1 MNQSGTE
8 YSGVVHKHKTHL
20 SPADKQKASQSQ
32 RYNVVPKDKTHTVQG
47 KSTSIYG
54 KKLQMYK
61 MQQVKMQTEK
71 STCKENDA
79 SKVGVMG
86 VWGKDF
92 NINFTCQTEQAE
104 TKHSVSYQR
113 NMLVTS

>member
-1 MNQSGTE
+1 MEQSGAE
-8 YSGVVHKHKTHL
+8 YRGVVHKHKTHL

-54 KKLQMYK
+54 KKLQMYQ

-71 STCKENDA
+71 NTCKENDA
-79 SKVGVMG
+79 SKVGVMVG
-86 VWGKDF
+86 VGKRAQVLGHLRF
-92 NINFTCQTEQAE
+92 
-104 TKHSVSYQR
+104 
-113 NMLVTS
+113 